1 MSIPASAV
9 RISLPTKTHATR
21 ALTGWRLR
29 SDMTAENDLYAAA
42 TAGTP
47 ADTEH
52 SLGLKPSGQLNV
64 CDGHAG
70 APARCRACHGGRC
83 PRRRGASVTRRQ
95 QKATVTPRTNYPPTG
110 LPRQPKPQ
118 GSQDDRLELLL
129 GLFLDVLAQ
138 LPIDREENREA
149 LDARSQA
156 CQACQA
162 SQAGQPNQPTTKPSR
177 PGARTPNPFITRHA
191 RASA

>member
-1 MSIPASAV
+1 
-9 RISLPTKTHATR
+9 
-21 ALTGWRLR
+21 
-29 SDMTAENDLYAAA
+29 
-42 TAGTP
+42 
-47 ADTEH
+47 
-52 SLGLKPSGQLNV
+52 
-64 CDGHAG
+64 
-70 APARCRACHGGRC
+70 
-83 PRRRGASVTRRQ
+83 
-95 QKATVTPRTNYPPTG
+95 VTPRTNYPPTG